1 MARQKCT
8 TKIVAFEH
16 MEVKNVEVRKRS
28 LTGTALKALKC
39 GLAANALSARRFKY
53 LLFVQFLSFRREL
66 VRAAQ
71 PRACSFKCPRHK
83 LNFKQF

>member
-8 TKIVAFEH
+8 TKVVAFEH

-53 LLFVQFLSFRREL
+53 L
-66 VRAAQ
+66 
-71 PRACSFKCPRHK
+71 
-83 LNFKQF
+83 